1 VGRAPAYD
9 QGEVQQE
16 ASMRGLA
23 IGLLAAASVLGLSA
37 AAMALDADGAI
48 KYRKTVMG
56 AVKSHFGA
64 MFAVMKSP
72 DILGAD
78 LLPHAEALAATAKM
92 PWKAFGPG
100 TASGTEKTEARP
112 EIWSDPAG
120 FKTEAAKFEIA
131 TAELLAAVKSQDKA
145 AISAKMQVTGVMC
158 KSCHDKFK
166 Q

>member
-1 VGRAPAYD
+1 
-9 QGEVQQE
+9 
-16 ASMRGLA
+16 MRLAMIGLA
-23 IGLLAAASVLGLSA
+23 SA
-37 AAMALDADGAI
+37 ALVLSTGVAFAALDADSAI

-64 MFAVMKSP
+64 MFAVTKAP

-78 LLPHAEALAATAKM
+78 LLPHAEALAAAAKM

-100 TASGTEKTEARP
+100 TASGAEKTEAKAD
-112 EIWSDPAG
+112 IWKDPAG
-120 FKTEAAKFEIA
+120 FKAEATKFEIA
-131 TAELLAAVKSQDKA
+131 TAELLAAVRSQDKM
-145 AISAKMQVTGVMC
+145 AISAKMQATGVSC

>member
-1 VGRAPAYD
+1 
-9 QGEVQQE
+9 
-16 ASMRGLA
+16 MRSIWAGLA
-23 IGLLAAASVLGLSA
+23 AVGLVLSA
-37 AAMALDADGAI
+37 GAAFAALDADSAI
-48 KYRKTVMG
+48 KYRKTVMT

-64 MFAVMKSP
+64 MFAVARAP
-72 DILGAD
+72 DALGQD
-78 LLPHAEALAATAKM
+78 MLPHAEALAAAAKM

-100 TASGTEKTEARP
+100 TASGTEKTESKP

-120 FKTEAAKFEIA
+120 FKAEAMKFEIA

-145 AISAKMQVTGVMC
+145 AITAKMQATGVMC

>member
-1 VGRAPAYD
+1 
-9 QGEVQQE
+9 
-16 ASMRGLA
+16 MRLTA
-23 IGLLAAASVLGLSA
+23 IGLTTAALVLCAGSA
-37 AAMALDADGAI
+37 FAALDADGAI

-64 MFAVMKSP
+64 MFAVVKSP
-72 DILGAD
+72 DVLGAD

-100 TASGTEKTEARP
+100 TASGTEKTDAKP
-112 EIWSDPAG
+112 EIWTDPAG
-120 FKTEAAKFEIA
+120 FKAEAAKFEIA

-145 AISAKMQVTGVMC
+145 AISAKMQATGVMC

>member
-1 VGRAPAYD
+1 
-9 QGEVQQE
+9 
-16 ASMRGLA
+16 MRLA
-23 IGLLAAASVLGLSA
+23 TLGILAAAVTLSA
-37 AAMALDADGAI
+37 GAAVAALDADSAI

-64 MFAVMKSP
+64 MFAAVKSP
-72 DILGAD
+72 DVLGAD

-100 TASGTEKTEARP
+100 TATGTEKTEAKP
-112 EIWSDPAG
+112 EIWSDAAG
-120 FKTEAAKFEIA
+120 FKAEAAKFEIA
-131 TAELLAAVKSQDKA
+131 TAELLAAVKSNDNA
-145 AISAKMQVTGVMC
+145 AIQAKMQATGVMC